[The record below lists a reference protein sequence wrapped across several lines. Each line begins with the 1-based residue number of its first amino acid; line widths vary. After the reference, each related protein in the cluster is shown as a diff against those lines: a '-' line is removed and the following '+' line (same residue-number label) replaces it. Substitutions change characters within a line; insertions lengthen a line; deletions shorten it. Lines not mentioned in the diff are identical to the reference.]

1 MEVGGVMKK
10 IIVRGPALSRSGY
23 GEHCRTVLRALNASD
38 DEYDVYLINTNWGQ
52 TGWVHEDNEERRWI
66 DSLIMKT
73 VTLGAKQSLNTVR
86 FDLSLQVQLPTEW
99 SNMANKNIGITA
111 GIETTKASDNWTARI
126 TNVDKVIV
134 PSNHSKQCFSHSE
147 AAKQNID
154 VVPFAFRDIDPAPLD
169 LELSTD
175 FNFLSVALWSPRKN
189 IEQTIVS
196 FLQEF
201 KDDEVGLILK
211 TSIKSGSTI
220 DRYYTKERLTNLL
233 KNFPEDRKCKVYLL
247 HGSVTDNEMSSLY
260 RDKRVCCY
268 VSTSHGEG
276 FGLPMFEA
284 ASAGMPVI
292 SPNWGGQQDFLS
304 ITKTN
309 SRKENLSL
317 TVKHEIAEVADRDLW
332 DDIIVKGSKWCYPDT
347 TSLKSRMREAYENPT
362 KQNKRALKLQK
373 HIKKSFTEDK
383 IYATMNKMFKE
394 VLTSDEGDNKNE
406 VK

>member
-1 MEVGGVMKK
+1 MKK

-73 VTLGAKQSLNTVR
+73 VTLGARQSLNTVR

-394 VLTSDEGDNKNE
+394 VLTSAEGDNKNE

>member
-1 MEVGGVMKK
+1 MKK

-23 GEHCRTVLRALNASD
+23 GEHCRAVLRALNAS
-38 DEYDVYLINTNWGQ
+38 EEAYDVYLINTNWGQ
-52 TGWVHEDNEERRWI
+52 TGWIHEDNEERRWI

-99 SNMANKNIGITA
+99 SNMAVKNIGVTA
-111 GIETTKASDNWTARI
+111 GIETTKASDSWTARI
-126 TNVDKVIV
+126 TDVDRVIV
-134 PSNHSKQCFSHSE
+134 PSNHSRQCFSHSE

-154 VVPFAFRDIDPAPLD
+154 IVPFALRELDPTPLD
-169 LELSTD
+169 LELRTD
-175 FNFLSVALWSPRKN
+175 FNFLSVALWSSRKN

-233 KNFPEDRKCKVYLL
+233 KNFPEERKCKVYLL

-284 ASAGMPVI
+284 ASAGLPVI

-304 ITKTN
+304 IARTN

-317 TVKHEIAEVADRDLW
+317 TVKHEVAEVSDRDLW
-332 DDIIVKGSKWCYPDT
+332 DDIIIKGSKWCYPDT
-347 TSLKSRMREAYENPT
+347 ISLKSRMREAYENPA

-383 IYATMNKMFKE
+383 IYATMNKIFKE

>member
-1 MEVGGVMKK
+1 MKK

-73 VTLGAKQSLNTVR
+73 VTLGARQSLNTVR

>member
-1 MEVGGVMKK
+1 MKK

-23 GEHCRTVLRALNASD
+23 GEHCRTVLRALNASEE
-38 DEYDVYLINTNWGQ
+38 EYDVYLINTNWGQ

-73 VTLGAKQSLNTVR
+73 VTLGARQSLNTVN

-99 SNMANKNIGITA
+99 SNMATKNIGVTA
-111 GIETTKASDNWTARI
+111 GIETTKASDSWTARV
-126 TNVDKVIV
+126 TDVDRVIV
-134 PSNHSKQCFSHSE
+134 PSNHSKQSFSHSE
-147 AAKQNID
+147 AAKKNIE
-154 VVPFAFRDIDPAPLD
+154 VVPFPTKDTEPDSLD
-169 LELSTD
+169 LDLTTD

-189 IEQTIVS
+189 LEQTIIS

-201 KDDEVGLILK
+201 KDDNVGLILK

-233 KNFPEDRKCKVYLL
+233 KNFPEERKCKVYLL
-247 HGSVTDNEMSSLY
+247 HGSMTDNQIASLY

-284 ASAGMPVI
+284 AQAGMPVI

-304 ITKTN
+304 IEKN
-309 SRKENLSL
+309 SKRKENLAL
-317 TVKHEIAEVADRDLW
+317 TVKHDIAEVSDRDLW
-332 DDIIVKGSKWCYPDT
+332 EDIIIKGSKWCYPDT
-347 TSLKSRMREAYENPT
+347 NSLKSRMREAYENPD
-362 KQNKRALKLQK
+362 KQNKRALKLQR

-383 IYATMNKMFKE
+383 IYATMNKIIKE
-394 VLTSDEGDNKNE
+394 VMSSEGDSKNE
-406 VK
+406 AK

>member
-1 MEVGGVMKK
+1 MKK

-332 DDIIVKGSKWCYPDT
+332 DDIIIKGSKWCYPDT

>member
-1 MEVGGVMKK
+1 MKK